1 MNEWKDGIKLRACDS
16 MNGRIFNNRTHWN
29 IRCKF
34 LEVSLYVGWTRF
46 AKIPTKITRNKR
58 EDSLFTFLSVE
69 IRSEMK
75 KTRRMAP
82 AQYNVLCVLQANL
95 RSALNCK
102 MLILPAM
109 LKTFLSIEI
118 KRTKSHLAIERS
130 KVEIRVS
137 LSKLERLRRRIT
149 NFFGRFRW
157 NRATPVDI

>member
-1 MNEWKDGIKLRACDS
+1 MNEWKNGIKLRACDS
-16 MNGRIFNNRTHWN
+16 MDGRIFNNRTHWN

-82 AQYNVLCVLQANL
+82 AQYKKNVLCVLQANL

-102 MLILPAM
+102 TLFLPAM
-109 LKTFLSIEI
+109 LKIFLSIKI
-118 KRTKSHLAIERS
+118 KRTKTLKKRRPTACNP
-130 KVEIRVS
+130 IRLFNKWFS
-137 LSKLERLRRRIT
+137 T
-149 NFFGRFRW
+149 
-157 NRATPVDI
+157 